1 MELVCSES
9 FMKSLARLDP
19 PVQSAVKIAIF
30 DLQTNPRTPGFNLEK
45 LLGNDFY
52 SGRINDNLRLI
63 LDMGGDRPVVL
74 YVDNHDDAYRWA
86 DNHKLQ
92 INKTTG
98 AMQLV
103 DIEHITEQVI
113 HHEPVYLQPKL
124 FEKYG
129 DDYLLALGVPDDW
142 LLAVKEATK
151 EDLER
156 LLERLPSEAMERLLR
171 LEDGEIVP
179 VPRNHDGDPL
189 DHPDSLR
196 HFITVKATDDL
207 TKALEYPWAQ
217 WTVFLHPD
225 QRDLV
230 RTSFSGP
237 VKVSGTAGTGKTVVA
252 VHRAFRLAQEN
263 PSSKVLLTTFS
274 RTLATRIT
282 QMVAMLSGG
291 EHQAPENLTIA
302 NIHSLALQI
311 WSKHNPGIPFK
322 PAQEGKIKDALESAI
337 GLRILGPLDLGTILS
352 EWNNVIDYW
361 GLSDWESYRTFPRT
375 GRGTVL
381 GQRQRQELWSVFGPV
396 LENLAEDEGEMTWS
410 QLAFSSAES
419 SRADET
425 RMYQHVVV
433 DEIQDFGPAEISLI
447 RSLVSPGNDDLF
459 LCGDAGQRIFRRI
472 FSWSSVGIQIQG
484 RSRHLY
490 TNYRNTEQIQTLAET
505 VLSGPAVGGDGE
517 EEARDAVSLLTGAPP
532 VIKVCEDETEEIL
545 CLGEWLQDMIRL
557 GYRQDEIAVFSRRSK
572 TLSSVG
578 DPALRMV
585 GQLKR
590 RDLQDSRP
598 PGEDGVSFG
607 TMHRGKGLEF
617 RAVAIIG
624 CGDEEIP
631 DQDMLDS
638 ACDQS
643 EKKEIIEQEK
653 NLLHVALTR
662 PRERLLVTCSK
673 RLSTL
678 LPVETD
684 NRAL

>member
-1 MELVCSES
+1 MELVYSDS

-19 PVQSAVKIAIF
+19 PVQSAVKIAMF

-45 LLGNDFY
+45 LLGNDFH

-63 LDMGGDRPVVL
+63 MDMDDDRTVAL

-86 DNHKLQ
+86 DNHRLR

-113 HHEPVYLQPKL
+113 YQEPVYLQPKL

-129 DDYLLALGVPDDW
+129 DDYLRALGVPEDW
-142 LLAVKEATK
+142 LLAVKESTK
-151 EDLER
+151 EDLEW
-156 LLERLPSEAMERLLR
+156 LLEKLPSEAMERLLR
-171 LEDGEIVP
+171 LEDGELVP
-179 VPRNHDGDPL
+179 IPRNHDGDPL

-207 TKALEYPWAQ
+207 SKALASPWAQ

-230 RTSFSGP
+230 KASFSGP

-263 PSSKVLLTTFS
+263 PSSNVLLTTFS

-282 QMVAMLSGG
+282 QMVAMLSGDDD
-291 EHQAPENLTIA
+291 QVPRNLTIA
-302 NIHSLALQI
+302 TIHSQALKI

-322 PAQEGKIKDALESAI
+322 HAQEGKIKDELESAI
-337 GLRILGPLDLGTILS
+337 GLRILGPLNLGFILS

-375 GRGTVL
+375 GRGTLL
-381 GQRQRQELWSVFGPV
+381 GQRQREEMWSVFGPV
-396 LENLAEDEGEMTWS
+396 LQNLAVEDGEMTFS
-410 QLAFSSAES
+410 QLAFSAAAL

-425 RMYQHVVV
+425 SMYQHVVV

-447 RSLVSPGNDDLF
+447 RSLVSPGTDDLF
-459 LCGDAGQRIFRRI
+459 LCGDAGQRIFRRT

-490 TNYRNTEQIQTLAET
+490 TNYRNTQQIQALAKT
-505 VLSGPAVGGDGE
+505 VLSGPVIGGDGE
-517 EEARDAVSLLTGAPP
+517 EEARDAVSLLTGAPTM
-532 VIKVCEDETEEIL
+532 IKVCDDEAEEIL

-557 GYRQDEIAVFSRRSK
+557 GYRQDEIAIFSRRSQ
-572 TLSSVG
+572 TLRDIG

-598 PGEDGVSFG
+598 PSEDGVSFG
-607 TMHRGKGLEF
+607 TMHRAKGLEF

-624 CGDEEIP
+624 CGDEELP
-631 DQDMLDS
+631 DQDTLDR
-638 ACDQS
+638 ACDES
-643 EKKEIIEQEK
+643 EKKEVLEQEK

-684 NRAL
+684 TPGL